1 MAPKSPALKTTN
13 KYSQSA
19 GDKLKDTDPG
29 YGVKAPKVK
38 SSAGNFEPAGKQKNF
53 IPWAFRSDKKLGG
66 GSHSGIKGAMGSKTR
81 KSEHDAKG
89 WAYDE
94 TISKASTEKPKVKA
108 VKAIQGTQKV
118 KDVAPKQS
126 TKAPE
131 LVAKVSAPK
140 KEVKQTRSQKIR
152 AKGEAALAGGNKK
165 KALRLRRR
173 LDRVEARKAKKEK
186 NVSSPAKKT
195 YAAVAKDDARNARA
209 DGNTK
214 AGRYEAKQ
222 AIKAASH

>member
-1 MAPKSPALKTTN
+1 MAYKMAPKSPALKKTN

-19 GDKLKDTDPG
+19 GDKLKNTDPG

-81 KSEHDAKG
+81 KSEYDAKG

-94 TISKASTEKPKVKA
+94 TISKASTIEPKAKSSKPDTSTNISPEVKAKTPSNTKAKAPKAKVITPKPKA
-108 VKAIQGTQKV
+108 
-118 KDVAPKQS
+118 
-126 TKAPE
+126 E
-131 LVAKVSAPK
+131 NLPK

-173 LDRVEARKAKKEK
+173 LDRVEARQAKKA
-186 NVSSPAKKT
+186 AKK
-195 YAAVAKDDARNARA
+195 
-209 DGNTK
+209 
-214 AGRYEAKQ
+214 
-222 AIKAASH
+222 